1 MPKTVVILI
10 IFLTLGVIL
19 LGLTK
24 QITNALQSG
33 ERLNNQAE
41 EVNKLQEENKQLKD
55 NLERAK
61 SYQSWEEIARDKLNL
76 SKSGE
81 TVVVVPD
88 DYINRAIQMYEYH
101 PVEINIPN
109 WQGWLNLFFR

>member
-10 IFLTLGVIL
+10 IFLTLGSIL

-24 QITNALQSG
+24 QITSALQSG
-33 ERLNNQAE
+33 ERLNRQAE

-55 NLERAK
+55 NLERVK
-61 SYQSWEEIARDKLNL
+61 SYQSWEGIARDKLNL
-76 SKSGE
+76 SRPGE

-88 DYINRAIQMYEYH
+88 DYINRTIQMYEYKPMEVH
-101 PVEINIPN
+101 IPN